1 MSAGPPSLEAAVR
14 TCKVDT
20 AYANKVQS
28 DRFLNPSNVVCPI
41 WRGVDLT
48 GREVC
53 NNSFYTKTA
62 GCNSSNDRIC
72 IENDLRPKY
81 SEYVTLDAAGWE
93 ANLYNNGSAL
103 RSQNMYSDNM
113 AKDVKKVVGSF
124 GNQYAEVYPSCGYY
138 PYQRA
143 MENKNMN
150 FRENYAS
157 CNLKSANGY
166 RTKSG
171 M

>member
-1 MSAGPPSLEAAVR
+1 MSYGPPSLESALR
-14 TCKVDT
+14 TCKVDV

-28 DRFLNPSNVVCPI
+28 DRFLNPSNVLCPV

-53 NNSFYTKTA
+53 NNSFYTKSA

-72 IENDLRPKY
+72 VENDLRPKY
-81 SEYVTLDAAGWE
+81 SEYVTLDAGGWE
-93 ANLYNNGSAL
+93 ANLYTNRNNTNNA
-103 RSQNMYSDNM
+103 MYSDNM
-113 AKDVKKVVGSF
+113 AKDVRKYTGSF
-124 GNQYAEVYPSCGYY
+124 GNQYAEVYPACGYY
-138 PYQRA
+138 PYERA

-157 CNLKSANGY
+157 CNAYQGNNYKV
-166 RTKSG
+166 KSG